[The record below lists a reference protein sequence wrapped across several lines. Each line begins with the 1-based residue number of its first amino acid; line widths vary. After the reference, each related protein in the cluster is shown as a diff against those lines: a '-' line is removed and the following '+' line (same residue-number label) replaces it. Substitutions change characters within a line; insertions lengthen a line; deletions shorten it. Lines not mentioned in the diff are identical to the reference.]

1 MYSQHTTRVVPTTST
16 IPETQRQT
24 NESTTR
30 GIQPEAHLPTS
41 QSLTEHDWALLRTT
55 TKAVTKQSI
64 STLSQSPTEI
74 STTSPSKSPQT
85 LSVTT
90 PGNSNGPYIS
100 QTQTETQSY
109 QSQFTSQS
117 TSEHRQI
124 PNGISA
130 NPKTENSFG
139 STNTPDQLPITMEP
153 PTDSPSGPAN
163 RTLPETQT
171 ESSYG
176 TVKKN

>member
-1 MYSQHTTRVVPTTST
+1 MYSQQTTRVVSTTGT
-16 IPETQRQT
+16 LTTQQT
-24 NESTTR
+24 NESTTLA
-30 GIQPEAHLPTS
+30 IQPEAPLPTS
-41 QSLTEHDWALLRTT
+41 QSLTEHDWVMRRTT
-55 TKAVTKQSI
+55 TKALTEHSTP
-64 STLSQSPTEI
+64 TLSQSTTEI
-74 STTSPSKSPQT
+74 ATTTPSKSPQT

-90 PGNSNGPYIS
+90 PGNSNWPYIS
-100 QTQTETQSY
+100 HTQTENP
-109 QSQFTSQS
+109 SQFISQS

-124 PNGISA
+124 PNGTSA

-139 STNTPDQLPITMEP
+139 STNTPDQLPITIEP